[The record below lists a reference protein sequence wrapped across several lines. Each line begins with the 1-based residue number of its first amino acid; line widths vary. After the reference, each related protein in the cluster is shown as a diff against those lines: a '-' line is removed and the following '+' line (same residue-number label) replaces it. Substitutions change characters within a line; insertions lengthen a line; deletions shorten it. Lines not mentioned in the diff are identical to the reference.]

1 MYVTF
6 QTNMHI
12 CSISLQGSQ
21 LRSGTYLIGN
31 LIGATSH
38 RAKESHLTDF
48 LMSEADAA
56 EIHKRAVRYMMQY
69 MVSAFATFSDLKQ
82 FVTDEVPSHPVVKT
96 EIVPMKVFFQDESM
110 SVRLL
115 RFSLI

>member
-1 MYVTF
+1 MLHF

-12 CSISLQGSQ
+12 CSISLQGLQ

-38 RAKESHLTDF
+38 RKGVAPHKLSLTKF
-48 LMSEADAA
+48 LLSEADAA
-56 EIHKRAVRYMMQY
+56 EIHKQAVRYMMQY
-69 MVSAFATFSDLKQ
+69 MVSAFTTFSELKQ

-96 EIVPMKVFFQDESM
+96 KIISMKVLFGDEKYV
-110 SVRLL
+110 SVT
-115 RFSLI
+115 